1 MHMSPNKLNKIYN
14 LLFKLS
20 KKYILIC
27 EYFNP
32 TPVNIIYRG
41 HKNRLFKRDFAGEM
55 LKKFKKL
62 KLFDYGF
69 IYKNDPNYPL
79 DNVNWFLLKK

>member
-1 MHMSPNKLNKIYN
+1 MPPNKLNEIYN

-27 EYFNP
+27 EYYNT
-32 TPVNIIYRG
+32 TPVNVTYRG
-41 HKNRLFKRDFAGEM
+41 YKNRLFKRDFAGEI

-62 KLFDYGF
+62 KLIDYGF
-69 IYKNDPNYPL
+69 VYKNDPNYPL
-79 DNVNWFLLKK
+79 NDISWFLLKK